1 MEYINQKSKFVEN
14 TSVFRKRKERQKECK
29 VREDSFISEEKKS
42 INRYWLVFAKQEMLE
57 QCKTCGNDSD
67 ACCKIGCEVFDRV
80 VEAIDEGLT
89 EMNPC
94 FNCPHSKTQ
103 CYGWENGKPNP
114 IPPAKDEED
123 EKEAVEAMKE
133 YLEVADDTPKEITEF
148 RGQYHFLSNFYESV
162 FVVGGIEFKTVEHF
176 FQALKCVNR
185 DEMLDVINAPT
196 PGKARSI
203 GRRVELKDDWK
214 DIKVSVMYAGLKE
227 KFKNTTL
234 RKLLINT
241 GDKVLK
247 EGNTWNDTY
256 WGVNQQGK
264 GKNVLGRLLM
274 KLRSEIKEEEVS
286 KCRYYTGI
294 GSRKT
299 PINILN
305 KMSEISKAFDNAGF
319 TLRSGGAPGADS
331 AFEKTAKEKEVFLPW
346 KGFNDKSGIVPE
358 KNDKALKLAEKFHPN
373 WHNLNDTAKKFMIR
387 NVYQVLGKDLNTPS
401 EFVICWTPDGAES
414 DYERSIKTGGTGFAI
429 SLADSLGIPVYNL
442 ANADSLEKVRTIFTG
457 LV

>member
-1 MEYINQKSKFVEN
+1 
-14 TSVFRKRKERQKECK
+14 
-29 VREDSFISEEKKS
+29 
-42 INRYWLVFAKQEMLE
+42 
-57 QCKTCGNDSD
+57 
-67 ACCKIGCEVFDRV
+67 
-80 VEAIDEGLT
+80 
-89 EMNPC
+89 
-94 FNCPHSKTQ
+94 
-103 CYGWENGKPNP
+103 
-114 IPPAKDEED
+114 
-123 EKEAVEAMKE
+123 
-133 YLEVADDTPKEITEF
+133 
-148 RGQYHFLSNFYESV
+148 
-162 FVVGGIEFKTVEHF
+162 
-176 FQALKCVNR
+176 
-185 DEMLDVINAPT
+185 
-196 PGKARSI
+196 
-203 GRRVELKDDWK
+203 
-214 DIKVSVMYAGLKE
+214 MYAGLKE